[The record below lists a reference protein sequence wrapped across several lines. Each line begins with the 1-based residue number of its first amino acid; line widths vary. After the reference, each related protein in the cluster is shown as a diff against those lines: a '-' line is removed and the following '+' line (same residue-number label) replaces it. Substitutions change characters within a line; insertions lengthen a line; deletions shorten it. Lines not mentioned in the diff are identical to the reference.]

1 MYTRNRSRYRAFS
14 HSQVARM
21 TEASQ
26 KVTRGHSATFS
37 RTTWAKTRTWNRTKV
52 VPDLHNKFRRYSLR
66 RLCWSEKIQDI
77 FLPFPSN
84 FIISLSY
91 LHYKVRTVS
100 LAFLYDNEII
110 ELEFSDKNN
119 EQDSSQSAGIFK
131 LTFMP
136 IKIKTS
142 KKL

>member
-1 MYTRNRSRYRAFS
+1 MYSFDIKS
-14 HSQVARM
+14 CQL
-21 TEASQ
+21 
-26 KVTRGHSATFS
+26 SA
-37 RTTWAKTRTWNRTKV
+37 
-52 VPDLHNKFRRYSLR
+52 
-66 RLCWSEKIQDI
+66 
-77 FLPFPSN
+77 
-84 FIISLSY
+84 
-91 LHYKVRTVS
+91 
-100 LAFLYDNEII
+100 EII